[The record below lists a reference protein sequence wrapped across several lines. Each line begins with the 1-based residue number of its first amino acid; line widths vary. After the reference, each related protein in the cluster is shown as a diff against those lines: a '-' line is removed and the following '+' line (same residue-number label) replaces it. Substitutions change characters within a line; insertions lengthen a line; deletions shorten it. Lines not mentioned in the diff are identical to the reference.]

1 MKNSRINR
9 IFSAQ
14 AGPRIAHSIDQV
26 WSVCDADYSVTYGWN
41 RSPEF
46 LICCSVSKR
55 FCLLW
60 KAFHHLNKIRYILW
74 VEALLETCDA
84 TNSAVSKNIS
94 ICLNRGR
101 AESLDDTV
109 SMMNNAEGLQ
119 VRLFTV
125 RFFSLFLFQR
135 AWLQTTTLRLRDW
148 DVTRKDGLRTTK
160 TLLYLGFRVQ

>member
-84 TNSAVSKNIS
+84 TNSG
-94 ICLNRGR
+94 CH
-101 AESLDDTV
+101 LDRHLGYLT
-109 SMMNNAEGLQ
+109 NN
-119 VRLFTV
+119 
-125 RFFSLFLFQR
+125 
-135 AWLQTTTLRLRDW
+135 
-148 DVTRKDGLRTTK
+148 
-160 TLLYLGFRVQ
+160 